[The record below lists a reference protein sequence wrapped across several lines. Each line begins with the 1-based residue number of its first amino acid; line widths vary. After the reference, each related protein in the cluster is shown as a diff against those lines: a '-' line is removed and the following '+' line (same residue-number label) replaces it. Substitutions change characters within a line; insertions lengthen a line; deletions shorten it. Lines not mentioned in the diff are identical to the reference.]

1 MSGSGR
7 RVALGV
13 RMRMGMEHYF
23 GGGGSTDRQTVAR
36 WLARAWSLFGEE
48 EEEWW

>member
-13 RMRMGMEHYF
+13 REGHVGR
-23 GGGGSTDRQTVAR
+23 GGSTDRQTVAGE
-36 WLARAWSLFGEE
+36 SLEFVGEE
-48 EEEWW
+48 EW